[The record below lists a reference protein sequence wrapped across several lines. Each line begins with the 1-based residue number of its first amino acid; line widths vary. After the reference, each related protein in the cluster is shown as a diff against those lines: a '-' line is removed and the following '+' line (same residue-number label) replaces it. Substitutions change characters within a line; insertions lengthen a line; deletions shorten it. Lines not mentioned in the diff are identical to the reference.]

1 MSKTVTVGISD
12 LNVVK
17 APDILVTFALG
28 SCVGICLYD
37 ARVKVAGLSHIML
50 PSSQQMASIAAT
62 QPMKFAD
69 SAVALLV
76 QKMERAGASR
86 AHMTAKIAGGAQ
98 MFAAMSTTA
107 IANIGERNI
116 IAVKAALAQ
125 QHIPIVAE
133 DCGKN
138 YGRTQYFSASD
149 GVMLIK
155 SVKKG
160 EWTY

>member
-1 MSKTVTVGISD
+1 MSKTVTVGIAD

-17 APDILVTFALG
+17 APDILVTYALG

-37 ARVKVAGLSHIML
+37 AR
-50 PSSQQMASIAAT
+50 
-62 QPMKFAD
+62 MKFAD
-69 SAVALLV
+69 TGIAMLV
-76 QKMERAGASR
+76 QKMERAGAR
-86 AHMTAKIAGGAQ
+86 RVNMTAKIAGGAQ

-107 IANIGERNI
+107 IANIGERNV
-116 IAVKAALAQ
+116 IAVKAMLNQ
-125 QHIPIVAE
+125 LHIPIVAE

-155 SVKKG
+155 SVTRG
-160 EWTY
+160 QWTY

>member
-1 MSKTVTVGISD
+1 MSKTVTVGIAD

-37 ARVKVAGLSHIML
+37 AKVKVAGLSHIML
-50 PSSQQMASIAAT
+50 PSSVQMSNVASS

-69 SAVALLV
+69 TGIAMLV

-86 AHMTAKIAGGAQ
+86 TRLTAKIAGGAQ

-116 IAVKAALAQ
+116 QAVKVSLNQ
-125 QHIPIVAE
+125 LHIPIVAE

-155 SVKKG
+155 SVTRG